1 MTKLTRMSLAV
12 CAFLIAFIIA
22 ITLPF
27 SGLIKAAG
35 VPVVGQY
42 LKTGEILVGVTGAA
56 PVANKLTGT
65 ANQITV
71 TTAAQGGNLTLSFPA
86 SVTVENI
93 NVTGTASW
101 LSTGTYTAQDLVA
114 TYGVAAATGVYSST
128 LEASTLN
135 TGQGDNELYGMDQDV
150 LTTSTPA
157 FSGATMTG
165 ALTLYSRTKA
175 QILTIDPAAAGELYF
190 CSDCTTTAVC
200 VSTGTDVA
208 DMAAIE
214 NPTAICD

>member
-12 CAFLIAFIIA
+12 CASLIAFIIA

-35 VPVVGQY
+35 VPLAGNYLSDGQ
-42 LKTGEILVGVTGAA
+42 ILIGSTDAA
-56 PVANKLTGT
+56 PVAATLTGT
-65 ANQITV
+65 AGQVTV
-71 TTAAQGGNLTLSFPA
+71 TNAAGAITLSTPQSIATTSSPTFKDL
-86 SVTVENI
+86 TV
-93 NVTGTASW
+93 
-101 LSTGTYTAQDLVA
+101 

-214 NPTAICD
+214 DPTAICD